1 MHATNCRGIVL
12 SWGAYFPGIRG
23 GHEDV
28 NYHSRDYLVGIFEQL
43 GYRFRTDLTREHM
56 SGRPGT
62 RPHHPWFGHN
72 MVGVLERWNPIVDGA
87 CSGVATAGGGS
98 VLPRLGEVVSP
109 FGFIGQ

>member
-1 MHATNCRGIVL
+1 
-12 SWGAYFPGIRG
+12 
-23 GHEDV
+23 V